1 MARCLR
7 NNGKALRPYTF
18 PPRGFVSFPESV
30 VGPPRERFGLG
41 MRFTTDV
48 SEMSERKNA
57 LIAAAIERDRVGVV
71 AGWSHTDDLDGRDF
85 GHRKDW

>member
-7 NNGKALRPYTF
+7 NNGKALRPCTF

-41 MRFTTDV
+41 MRVPDASAGRVFGGD
-48 SEMSERKNA
+48 
-57 LIAAAIERDRVGVV
+57 LIFRSG
-71 AGWSHTDDLDGRDF
+71 SC
-85 GHRKDW
+85 